1 MLDRALFS
9 LLPHV
14 ICNCTKAEAVI
25 AAAHL
30 SPCAAVGCSLSA
42 CGVGCSGMG
51 SSGQG
56 WQWLVWALSPAG
68 TVIGTGMG
76 MGTVTGIGTE
86 MCQLARLSTR
96 GAAQG
101 HGET

>member
-1 MLDRALFS
+1 
-9 LLPHV
+9 
-14 ICNCTKAEAVI
+14 
-25 AAAHL
+25 
-30 SPCAAVGCSLSA
+30 
-42 CGVGCSGMG
+42 MG
-51 SSGQG
+51 SSGQR